1 MQRWKKKGW
10 KKIGYFRL
18 KSGFRLYDITMSK
31 KESVT
36 IKIIKTFL
44 NKKILPQY
52 TVLDY
57 QIDLFF
63 LEHKLAI
70 EVDEKGHTD
79 RDE

>member
-1 MQRWKKKGW
+1 
-10 KKIGYFRL
+10 
-18 KSGFRLYDITMSK
+18 MSK

-36 IKIIKTFL
+36 IKIIKTFS
-44 NKKILPQY
+44 NEKILPQY

-57 QIDLFF
+57 QVDLFF

-70 EVDEKGHTD
+70 GVDEKGHTD

>member
-1 MQRWKKKGW
+1 M
-10 KKIGYFRL
+10 KKIDDFRL
-18 KSGFRLYDITMSK
+18 KLGFTLHDITMSK
-31 KESVT
+31 EESVT
-36 IKIIKTFL
+36 MKIIKTFL

-70 EVDEKGHTD
+70 EVDEKGQTH

>member
-1 MQRWKKKGW
+1 
-10 KKIGYFRL
+10 
-18 KSGFRLYDITMSK
+18 MSK

-44 NKKILPQY
+44 NEKILPQY
-52 TVLDY
+52 TVLNY
-57 QIDLFF
+57 QIYLFF
-63 LEHKLAI
+63 LEHKLAV